1 MNFSDTITWT
11 WQSYN
16 NGYEVSSELLKDDI
30 YSTTPIGKEPE
41 IMLYEYVVIKSGE
54 DFDDDPQL
62 LVNPSTVFAHD
73 DEEAKLLAM
82 YSLAKNLPDVDPK
95 SVEILVRPFARD

>member
-1 MNFSDTITWT
+1 MDWTITYTDTEKACQQWT
-11 WQSYN
+11 N
-16 NGYEVSSELLKDDI
+16 FLEERD
-30 YSTTPIGKEPE
+30 PE